1 MTAGGA
7 FISDGR
13 CETYVIRGGVRTGA
27 AEIYRVV
34 ERIAEVEEAVAIGQ
48 IWQSDTRVVL
58 FVRLRDGQVLD
69 AELEERIR
77 SEIRRH
83 ASPRHVPA
91 RIVQVADIPRT
102 KNGKVVELAVKA
114 VVHGMPVPNT
124 DALANPDA
132 LEHFRDFPHLPHY
145 EFLRTDV
152 RAHPLR

>member
-1 MTAGGA
+1 MSDRIRSSSSASSVWPPRNFTNSTTRVSDCQ
-7 FISDGR
+7 ISR
-13 CETYVIRGGVRTGA
+13 A
-27 AEIYRVV
+27 AERT
-34 ERIAEVEEAVAIGQ
+34 AEGEEAAAIGE
-48 IWQSDTRVVL
+48 IWEPDTRVVL
-58 FVRLRDGQVLD
+58 FVKWRYGQTLD

-77 SEIRRH
+77 SDIRRH

-132 LEHFRDFPHLPHY
+132 LEHFRDLPQLA
-145 EFLRTDV
+145 E
-152 RAHPLR
+152 